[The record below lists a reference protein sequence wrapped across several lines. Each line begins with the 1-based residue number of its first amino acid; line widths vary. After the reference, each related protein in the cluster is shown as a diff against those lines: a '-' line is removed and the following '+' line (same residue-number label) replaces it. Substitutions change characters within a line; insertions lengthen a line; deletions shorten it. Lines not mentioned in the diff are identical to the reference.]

1 MSPRGSVLIVL
12 LLAGCA
18 GAPQVEK
25 VTQIYVCAAEDCGP
39 AGQSY
44 TAPQLLRAVY
54 RLLQKNEGKDF
65 AICESDIQSRN
76 CQSEGVSYFV
86 QGGPIPGVGSQA
98 SGKMEKVKLDA
109 ANQSVTGTMSS
120 YLRFI
125 GIPLACAPHDTTV
138 AVRGIDE
145 ITITDSPYYCNW
157 MAVGN
162 MTASFSFA
170 VESVDFDKGRIGGY
184 WSHSVVGNAGG
195 KGAGYAILQFPD
207 AMPRGENWLK
217 AATGSESGPSAAK

>member
-1 MSPRGSVLIVL
+1 MKHSIVWAAL

-54 RLLQKNEGKDF
+54 RLLEKNDGKDF
-65 AICESDIQSRN
+65 TICSSDIQSRN
-76 CQSEGVSYFV
+76 CQSEGVAYFV

-109 ANQSVTGTMSS
+109 ANQAIKGTMSS
-120 YLRFI
+120 YLRFV
-125 GIPLACAPHDTTV
+125 GIPLACVPHDTTV

-145 ITITDSPYYCNW
+145 ITITDEPYYCNW

-195 KGAGYAILQFPD
+195 KGAGYAVLQFPET
-207 AMPRGENWLK
+207 MPRGENWLRGGAADPK
-217 AATGSESGPSAAK
+217 AAQ

>member
-1 MSPRGSVLIVL
+1 MKRTIVIAAA

-25 VTQIYVCAAEDCGP
+25 VTQVYVCAGQECGN
-39 AGQSY
+39 ASQSY
-44 TAPQLLRAVY
+44 TATQLLRAVY
-54 RLLQKNEGKDF
+54 ALFQRNDGKDF
-65 AICESDIQSRN
+65 TICQSDPQSRN
-76 CQSEGVSYFV
+76 CESEGVSYFV

-98 SGKMEKVKLDA
+98 SGKLENVKLDA
-109 ANQSVTGTMSS
+109 AKQAITGRMSS

-125 GIPLACAPHDTTV
+125 GIPLACVPHDSTIS
-138 AVRGIDE
+138 VRGVDE
-145 ITITDSPYYCNW
+145 ITITDEPYYCNW

-170 VESVDFDKGRIGGY
+170 VESVDFDKGRLGGY

-195 KGAGYAILQFPD
+195 KGSGYAVIQLAEP
-207 AMPRGENWLK
+207 MPRSENWLK
-217 AATGSESGPSAAK
+217 SAEARP